1 MLQKER
7 PKTKTA
13 LNLTINFSKS
23 IDGVA
28 AAKVTSR
35 PSFTREGEG
44 RESEEVRKTV
54 CVRERERERERE
66 RRISERD
73 K

>member
-35 PSFTREGEG
+35 PSFTREGKG
-44 RESEEVRKTV
+44 RERDSEKE
-54 CVRERERERERE
+54 
-66 RRISERD
+66 SERD